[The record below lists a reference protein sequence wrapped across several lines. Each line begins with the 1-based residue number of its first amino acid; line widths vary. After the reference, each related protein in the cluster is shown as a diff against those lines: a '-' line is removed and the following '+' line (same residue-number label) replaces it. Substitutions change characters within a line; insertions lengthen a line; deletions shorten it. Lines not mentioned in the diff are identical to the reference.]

1 MASGLRKLDAL
12 SVNKWEKAS
21 SFHSGLWCFN
31 NITSNK
37 QKHLFVETK
46 HHMYLCM
53 VLSIKHKILRENVDF
68 SMISVLFSLC
78 MFKNKLTGR

>member
-37 QKHLFVETK
+37 QKHLLVETP
-46 HHMYLCM
+46 H
-53 VLSIKHKILRENVDF
+53 V
-68 SMISVLFSLC
+68 SVHGAKYKTQNPEGECRFFYDKCSFFTLYVQDR
-78 MFKNKLTGR
+78 N